1 MKHWATLALIIG
13 GLLFVISM
21 QLAQAVRRAE
31 PAAAAASELRRVRPP
46 NKPAP
51 ERGAAPAAQTFGGYP
66 CPSDC
71 SEDKA
76 GYRWADQRAISDADD
91 CTGITAAF
99 MEGCRVFAEH
109 RPTGDGGR

>member
-21 QLAQAVRRAE
+21 QLAQAVRRE
-31 PAAAAASELRRVRPP
+31 QPASAVASEPRRVGPP
-46 NKPAP
+46 EKPAP
-51 ERGAAPAAQTFGGYP
+51 ERKAAPLAQAFGGYP
-66 CPSDC
+66 CLVDC

-76 GYRWADQRAISDADD
+76 GYRWAEQRGISDPDD

-99 MEGCRVFAEH
+99 MEGCRVYAEH
-109 RPTGDGGR
+109 RPTGDGER